1 MLPISFNA
9 DLNNRQQQHQQQ
21 QQQQQLLV
29 LAYSAASPISPTGH
43 HAGAA
48 AGTSTFLK
56 IRWWVGTGLLAT
68 PMVAVQLWYASPAP
82 SALLPPDALVHIFV
96 AWAVG
101 GLMAYL
107 SDWYRRCVQLPNKRV
122 ETSTCE
128 SENVHAASMH
138 MDKTCVYVLVFFP
151 GGGVSGCWVLPP
163 DALVHIFVACAVGG
177 LAYLSDWYRRCVL
190 SMVASSQ

>member
-1 MLPISFNA
+1 MCSFCCTA
-9 DLNNRQQQHQQQ
+9 
-21 QQQQQLLV
+21 
-29 LAYSAASPISPTGH
+29 SALTVTCVCVATP
-43 HAGAA
+43 A

-107 SDWYRRCVQLPNKRV
+107 SDWYRRCVRSLQMGKR
-122 ETSTCE
+122 C
-128 SENVHAASMH
+128 
-138 MDKTCVYVLVFFP
+138 CVLLFSA
-151 GGGVSGCWVLPP
+151 GGVPG
-163 DALVHIFVACAVGG
+163 AIACP
-177 LAYLSDWYRRCVL
+177 C
-190 SMVASSQ
+190 